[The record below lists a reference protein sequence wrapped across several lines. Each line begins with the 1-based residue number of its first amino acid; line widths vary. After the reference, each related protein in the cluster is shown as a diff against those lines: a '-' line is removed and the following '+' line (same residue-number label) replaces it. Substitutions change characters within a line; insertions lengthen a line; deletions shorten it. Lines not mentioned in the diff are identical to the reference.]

1 MNNRI
6 ECLQNKHQS
15 EVVNMKTNIKEEE
28 IKEIILMAKSM
39 DMTTLILWKAQGKT
53 LVDYEQLQRKKQA
66 EKVEMMV

>member
-1 MNNRI
+1 
-6 ECLQNKHQS
+6 
-15 EVVNMKTNIKEEE
+15 MKTNIKEEE